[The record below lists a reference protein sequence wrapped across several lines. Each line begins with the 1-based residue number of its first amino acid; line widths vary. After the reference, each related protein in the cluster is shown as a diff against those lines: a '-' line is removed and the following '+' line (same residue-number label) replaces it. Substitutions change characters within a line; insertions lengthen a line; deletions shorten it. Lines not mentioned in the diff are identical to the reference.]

1 MHTFIWSIVQITHFL
16 LTTFHRSQNKHFS
29 ICQTVHGEAQI
40 QLHALEFALFMIGQ
54 VHTNNVFNHIIEK
67 SFIYTSPPIYRSDVC
82 SFCQMGIIL
91 CTKHETENWQKRT
104 ML

>member
-40 QLHALEFALFMIGQ
+40 QLHALEFALFMIG
-54 VHTNNVFNHIIEK
+54 
-67 SFIYTSPPIYRSDVC
+67 
-82 SFCQMGIIL
+82 
-91 CTKHETENWQKRT
+91 
-104 ML
+104 